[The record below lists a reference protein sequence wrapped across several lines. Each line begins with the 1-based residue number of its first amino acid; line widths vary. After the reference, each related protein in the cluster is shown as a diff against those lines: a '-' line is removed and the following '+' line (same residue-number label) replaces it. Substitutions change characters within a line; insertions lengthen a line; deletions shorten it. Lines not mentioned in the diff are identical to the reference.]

1 MRVGCCQKQDLRD
14 GEDSQDGLVWG
25 WRLLS
30 ESRFGGF
37 SGSGQS
43 KGPGGE
49 CDVSTP
55 ATGRTAVGCPSR
67 RSHQSHGWFPFFSG
81 RNSKVLPL
89 PEFAIQSRHAK
100 AACQLRWFVA
110 CVQQITR
117 CCCIARV
124 QALGTRRYSSTRYIH
139 HTYHGVGLSPMEGG
153 GRSSLQPPS
162 SGD

>member
-1 MRVGCCQKQDLRD
+1 M
-14 GEDSQDGLVWG
+14 
-25 WRLLS
+25 
-30 ESRFGGF
+30 
-37 SGSGQS
+37 
-43 KGPGGE
+43 
-49 CDVSTP
+49 
-55 ATGRTAVGCPSR
+55 
-67 RSHQSHGWFPFFSG
+67 
-81 RNSKVLPL
+81 LPL